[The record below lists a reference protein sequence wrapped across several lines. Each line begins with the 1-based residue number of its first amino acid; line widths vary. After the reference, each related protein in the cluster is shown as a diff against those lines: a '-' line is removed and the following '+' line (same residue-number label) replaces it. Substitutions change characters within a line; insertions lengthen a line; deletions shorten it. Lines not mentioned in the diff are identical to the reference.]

1 MEFAGIVAGKV
12 LKQSKTGVRTYLL
25 VKTEKWQICGGQSET
40 LPAKGY
46 VLCAVESG
54 MGKTGALQAKGDVL
68 CNVKTE
74 AGHAERNV
82 SGGQET
88 TSQDGLPSIGSRVRI
103 SGSFLLYTEATNI
116 GQFDARNYYAARK
129 IYGQVKKATLVYST
143 PPNIIGRG
151 KECLWQLRRHL
162 AETFLEVYG
171 EENGALLAAMLLG
184 ERTFLSEETQSLY
197 KAAGALHVIA
207 VSGLHISLL
216 GLGLYRLLRR
226 IFAAQAPA
234 AVISVL
240 CMAAYVF
247 LVGNPPSAVRAFIM
261 FAMGLLAGYWKR
273 TLDTPTALSLSAA
286 IILMGNPF
294 YIGQSSFLLSF
305 LAILAISVF
314 QPALKECLALINPYH
329 FPLFRL
335 LGSRRAWGL
344 RHLDP
349 RKSWRLY
356 PLGSRKSWRLCLLGS
371 RKFWRL
377 CLLGSRQT
385 WRLRHLDPQKVTG
398 VWHELLKKAGNGLQS
413 SFSVWIVTLP
423 VQLFFFSEVSLF
435 GIFFNL
441 LIIPLMGVI
450 LLLGIAGL
458 FLKEIS
464 HLFVFLTGSAFTDL
478 EITVI
483 SICRYAEGIFFA
495 IIKAGGSLADRLSF
509 AMWTPGKPVYG
520 KMLLAFCLL
529 ILFCLLGNLSEN
541 GRTFP
546 EKFWKYRLGILLGV
560 ILLLA
565 GYPAHNLQITFL
577 DVGQGDGI
585 CMELPDGR
593 VYLMD
598 GGSSDVS
605 KVGNYRLVPF
615 LKAKGIRKIDAVFLS
630 HGDTD
635 HINGIAELLEENQ
648 ISIDCVCL
656 PAGAEQEE
664 FAEIKDLAR
673 TRNISVRT
681 IQAGDFWENNGTKFW
696 CLNPADVTESGNAAS
711 VVLYMEYQN
720 FSMLL
725 TGDLE
730 GEGEKSVAAL
740 LRSNAITGIS
750 VLKVAHHGSKNSTK
764 EEFLRQCSPAVAVI
778 SCGERNTYGHPHKE
792 TLERLNDMGTAVYRT
807 DCSGAVQIT
816 VSGSRMKVTEYR
828 RR

>member
-1 MEFAGIVAGKV
+1 MELAGIVAGKV
-12 LKQSKTGVRTYLL
+12 LKQSKTGIRTYLL
-25 VKTEKWQICGGQSET
+25 VKTEKWQFSGGQSET

-46 VLCAVESG
+46 VLCAVEG
-54 MGKTGALQAKGDVL
+54 RIGKMGTLQAKGNVL

-74 AGHAERNV
+74 AGQTERNV
-82 SGGQET
+82 SGRQGT
-88 TSQDGLPSIGSRVRI
+88 SSQDGLPSIGSRVRI
-103 SGSFLLYTEATNI
+103 SGSFSLYTEATNI

-129 IYGQVKKATLVYST
+129 IYGQVKKAAIVYT
-143 PPNIIGRG
+143 EPPNITGRG

-226 IFAAQAPA
+226 IFASQAPA

-329 FPLFRL
+329 FPFSRL
-335 LGSRRAWGL
+335 LNSRRAWGL
-344 RHLDP
+344 RHLSS
-349 RKSWRLY
+349 RKALGLRYLDSHHVQDLQHFGSCQARRLRLLNSCQTRVLQH
-356 PLGSRKSWRLCLLGS
+356 LGSHQVPRLC
-371 RKFWRL
+371 
-377 CLLGSRQT
+377 Q
-385 WRLRHLDPQKVTG
+385 
-398 VWHELLKKAGNGLQS
+398 ELLKKAGNGLQS

-464 HLFVFLTGSAFTDL
+464 HLFVFLTGSALTDL
-478 EITVI
+478 EKTVT

-509 AMWTPGKPVYG
+509 AMWMPGKPAYG

-529 ILFCLLGNLSEN
+529 LLFCLLGNLSEN

-635 HINGIAELLEENQ
+635 HINGIAELLEEKQ

-664 FAEIKDLAR
+664 FAEIKDLAWA
-673 TRNISVRT
+673 RNISVRT

>member
-1 MEFAGIVAGKV
+1 M
-12 LKQSKTGVRTYLL
+12 
-25 VKTEKWQICGGQSET
+25 
-40 LPAKGY
+40 
-46 VLCAVESG
+46 
-54 MGKTGALQAKGDVL
+54 
-68 CNVKTE
+68 KTE
-74 AGHAERNV
+74 AGQAERNV
-82 SGGQET
+82 SGRQGT
-88 TSQDGLPSIGSRVRI
+88 SSQDGLPSIGSRVHI
-103 SGSFLLYTEATNI
+103 SGSFSLYTEATNI

-129 IYGQVKKATLVYST
+129 IYGQVKKAAIVYT
-143 PPNIIGRG
+143 EPPNIIGRG

-162 AETFLEVYG
+162 AESFLEVYG

-226 IFAAQAPA
+226 IFASQAPA

-273 TLDTPTALSLSAA
+273 TLDPPTALSLSAA

-335 LGSRRAWGL
+335 LDSRRAWGL
-344 RHLDP
+344 HL
-349 RKSWRLY
+349 
-356 PLGSRKSWRLCLLGS
+356 
-371 RKFWRL
+371 
-377 CLLGSRQT
+377 
-385 WRLRHLDPQKVTG
+385 LDPQKVPG
-398 VWHELLKKAGNGLQS
+398 VCHELLKKVGNGLLS

-458 FLKEIS
+458 FLKEIF
-464 HLFVFLTGSAFTDL
+464 HLFAFLADSALTDL

-509 AMWTPGKPVYG
+509 TMWTPGKPVYG

-529 ILFCLLGNLSEN
+529 LLFCLLGNLSEN
-541 GRTFP
+541 GRSFP

-635 HINGIAELLEENQ
+635 HINGIAELLEEKQ

-656 PAGAEQEE
+656 PAGAEQEK

-673 TRNISVRT
+673 ARNISVRT

-730 GEGEKSVAAL
+730 GEGEKGVAAL

-764 EEFLRQCSPAVAVI
+764 EEFLLQCSPAVAVI

-816 VSGSRMKVTEYR
+816 VAGNRMKVTEYR

>member
-1 MEFAGIVAGKV
+1 MN
-12 LKQSKTGVRTYLL
+12 
-25 VKTEKWQICGGQSET
+25 
-40 LPAKGY
+40 P
-46 VLCAVESG
+46 
-54 MGKTGALQAKGDVL
+54 
-68 CNVKTE
+68 
-74 AGHAERNV
+74 
-82 SGGQET
+82 QE
-88 TSQDGLPSIGSRVRI
+88 
-103 SGSFLLYTEATNI
+103 
-116 GQFDARNYYAARK
+116 
-129 IYGQVKKATLVYST
+129 
-143 PPNIIGRG
+143 
-151 KECLWQLRRHL
+151 
-162 AETFLEVYG
+162 
-171 EENGALLAAMLLG
+171 
-184 ERTFLSEETQSLY
+184 
-197 KAAGALHVIA
+197 
-207 VSGLHISLL
+207 
-216 GLGLYRLLRR
+216 
-226 IFAAQAPA
+226 
-234 AVISVL
+234 
-240 CMAAYVF
+240 
-247 LVGNPPSAVRAFIM
+247 
-261 FAMGLLAGYWKR
+261 
-273 TLDTPTALSLSAA
+273 
-286 IILMGNPF
+286 
-294 YIGQSSFLLSF
+294 
-305 LAILAISVF
+305 
-314 QPALKECLALINPYH
+314 
-329 FPLFRL
+329 
-335 LGSRRAWGL
+335 
-344 RHLDP
+344 
-349 RKSWRLY
+349 
-356 PLGSRKSWRLCLLGS
+356 
-371 RKFWRL
+371 
-377 CLLGSRQT
+377 
-385 WRLRHLDPQKVTG
+385 VTG
-398 VWHELLKKAGNGLQS
+398 GCHELLKKAGNGLQS

-458 FLKEIS
+458 FLKEIF
-464 HLFVFLTGSAFTDL
+464 HLFAFLTGGVLTDL
-478 EITVI
+478 EITVT

-495 IIKAGGSLADRLSF
+495 IIKAGGSLADRLSL
-509 AMWTPGKPVYG
+509 AMWMPGKPAYG
-520 KMLLAFCLL
+520 KMLLAFGLL
-529 ILFCLLGNLSEN
+529 LLFCLLGNLSEN

-630 HGDTD
+630 HGDAD
-635 HINGIAELLEENQ
+635 HINGIAELLEEKQ
-648 ISIDCVCL
+648 MSIDCICL

-664 FAEIKDLAR
+664 FVEIRDLAR
-673 TRNISVRT
+673 ARNISVRT
-681 IQAGDFWENNGTKFW
+681 IQAGDFWENNGAKFW
-696 CLNPADVTESGNAAS
+696 CLNPADVTASGNAAS
-711 VVLYMEYQN
+711 MVLYMKYQD

-730 GEGEKSVAAL
+730 GGGEKSVAAL

-778 SCGERNTYGHPHKE
+778 SCGEHNTYGHPHKE
-792 TLERLNDMGTAVYRT
+792 TLERLNDMGTAIYRT

>member
-1 MEFAGIVAGKV
+1 MELAGIVAGKV

-40 LPAKGY
+40 PPAKGY

-54 MGKTGALQAKGDVL
+54 MGKTGALQAKGDIL
-68 CNVKTE
+68 CNVKTG
-74 AGHAERNV
+74 AGQTERNV
-82 SGGQET
+82 SGGQGT
-88 TSQDGLPSIGSRVRI
+88 SSQDGLPSIGSRVRI

-129 IYGQVKKATLVYST
+129 IYGQVKKAAIVYT
-143 PPNIIGRG
+143 EPPNIIGRG

-226 IFAAQAPA
+226 IFASQAPA
-234 AVISVL
+234 TVISVL

-286 IILMGNPF
+286 IILIGNPF

-335 LGSRRAWGL
+335 LDSRRAWGL
-344 RHLDP
+344 HL
-349 RKSWRLY
+349 
-356 PLGSRKSWRLCLLGS
+356 
-371 RKFWRL
+371 
-377 CLLGSRQT
+377 
-385 WRLRHLDPQKVTG
+385 LDSQKVPG
-398 VWHELLKKAGNGLQS
+398 VCHVLLKKVGNGLLS

-458 FLKEIS
+458 FLKEIF
-464 HLFVFLTGSAFTDL
+464 HLFAFLAGNVFTNL

-509 AMWTPGKPVYG
+509 TMWTPGKPVYG

-529 ILFCLLGNLSEN
+529 LLFCLLGNLSEN

-635 HINGIAELLEENQ
+635 HINGIAELLEEKQ

-673 TRNISVRT
+673 ARNISVRT

-711 VVLYMEYQN
+711 VVLYMEYQD

-740 LRSNAITGIS
+740 LRTNAITGIS

-816 VSGSRMKVTEYR
+816 VAGSRMKVTEYR

>member
-1 MEFAGIVAGKV
+1 MELAGIVAGKV
-12 LKQSKTGVRTYLL
+12 LKQSRTGVRTYLL

-40 LPAKGY
+40 PPAKGY

-54 MGKTGALQAKGDVL
+54 TGKTGALQAKGDVL

-74 AGHAERNV
+74 AGQAESNI
-82 SGGQET
+82 SGRQGT
-88 TSQDGLPSIGSRVRI
+88 SSQDGLPSIGSRVRI
-103 SGSFLLYTEATNI
+103 SGSFSLYTEATNI

-129 IYGQVKKATLVYST
+129 IYGQVKKAAIVYT
-143 PPNIIGRG
+143 EPPNIIGRG

-162 AETFLEVYG
+162 AESFLEVYG

-329 FPLFRL
+329 FPLSRL
-335 LGSRRAWGL
+335 WNSGNVWRIRPWNSGNVWRIRPWNLGNV
-344 RHLDP
+344 
-349 RKSWRLY
+349 WRLH
-356 PLGSRKSWRLCLLGS
+356 PWNSG
-371 RKFWRL
+371 KFF
-377 CLLGSRQT
+377 GA
-385 WRLRHLDPQKVTG
+385 RHLDPQKVPG
-398 VWHELLKKAGNGLQS
+398 VCHELLKKAGNGLLS

-464 HLFVFLTGSAFTDL
+464 HLFAFLTGSAFTDL

-509 AMWTPGKPVYG
+509 TMWTPGKPVYG

-529 ILFCLLGNLSEN
+529 LLFCLLGNLSEN

-585 CMELPDGR
+585 CMELSDGS

-635 HINGIAELLEENQ
+635 HINGIAELLEEKQ

-656 PAGAEQEE
+656 PTGAEQEE

-673 TRNISVRT
+673 ARNISVRT

-816 VSGSRMKVTEYR
+816 VAGNRMKVTEYR

>member
-1 MEFAGIVAGKV
+1 MKLAGIVAGKV
-12 LKQSKTGVRTYLL
+12 LKQSTTGVRTYLL

-40 LPAKGY
+40 PPAKGY

-54 MGKTGALQAKGDVL
+54 TGQTGALQAKGDIL
-68 CNVKTE
+68 CNVKTG
-74 AGHAERNV
+74 AGQTERNV
-82 SGGQET
+82 SGGQGT

-129 IYGQVKKATLVYST
+129 IYGQVKKAAIVYT
-143 PPNIIGRG
+143 EPPNIIGRG

-184 ERTFLSEETQSLY
+184 ERTFLSEEIQSLY

-216 GLGLYRLLRR
+216 GMGLYRLLRR

-234 AVISVL
+234 TVISVL

-329 FPLFRL
+329 FPL
-335 LGSRRAWGL
+335 SR
-344 RHLDP
+344 
-349 RKSWRLY
+349 
-356 PLGSRKSWRLCLLGS
+356 
-371 RKFWRL
+371 
-377 CLLGSRQT
+377 LLGSRQT
-385 WRLRHLDPQKVTG
+385 WRLRHLDPQKVPG
-398 VWHELLKKAGNGLQS
+398 FCYELLKKVGNGLLS

-458 FLKEIS
+458 FLKEIF
-464 HLFVFLTGSAFTDL
+464 HLFAFLAGNVFTDL

-509 AMWTPGKPVYG
+509 TMWTPGKPVYG

-529 ILFCLLGNLSEN
+529 LLFCLLGNLSEN

-635 HINGIAELLEENQ
+635 HINGIAELLEEKQ

-740 LRSNAITGIS
+740 LRTNAITGVS

-816 VSGSRMKVTEYR
+816 VVGNRMKVTEYR

>member
-1 MEFAGIVAGKV
+1 MELAGLVTGKV

-25 VKTEKWQICGGQSET
+25 VKTEKWQFSGGQSET

-54 MGKTGALQAKGDVL
+54 MGKTGAGQ
-68 CNVKTE
+68 T
-74 AGHAERNV
+74 ERNV
-82 SGGQET
+82 SGRQGT
-88 TSQDGLPSIGSRVRI
+88 SSQDGLPSIGSRVRI
-103 SGSFLLYTEATNI
+103 SGSFFLYTEATNI

-129 IYGQVKKATLVYST
+129 IYGQVKKAAIVYT
-143 PPNIIGRG
+143 EPPNITGRG
-151 KECLWQLRRHL
+151 KECLWQFRRHL

-226 IFAAQAPA
+226 IFDAQAPA

-305 LAILAISVF
+305 LAILAIAVF
-314 QPALKECLALINPYH
+314 QPALKECLAHINPYH
-329 FPLFRL
+329 FPLSRLLDSRKFWRLHPLGSRRAWRLHLLDSRKFWRLHL
-335 LGSRRAWGL
+335 LGSRRAWRL
-344 RHLDP
+344 HLLD
-349 RKSWRLY
+349 
-356 PLGSRKSWRLCLLGS
+356 S
-371 RKFWRL
+371 RKF
-377 CLLGSRQT
+377 
-385 WRLRHLDPQKVTG
+385 WRLRHLDPQKVPE
-398 VWHELLKKAGNGLQS
+398 VCHEFLKKAGNGLQS

-435 GIFFNL
+435 GIVFNL

-458 FLKEIS
+458 FLKEIF
-464 HLFVFLTGSAFTDL
+464 HLFAFLTGSVLTDL

-495 IIKAGGSLADRLSF
+495 VIKAGGSLADRLSF
-509 AMWTPGKPVYG
+509 TMWMPGKPAYG

-529 ILFCLLGNLSEN
+529 LLFCLLGNLSEN

-630 HGDTD
+630 HGDAD
-635 HINGIAELLEENQ
+635 HINGIAELLEEKQ
-648 ISIDCVCL
+648 MSIDCICL

-664 FAEIKDLAR
+664 FVEIRDLAR
-673 TRNISVRT
+673 ARNISVRT
-681 IQAGDFWENNGTKFW
+681 IQAGDFWENNGAKFW

-711 VVLYMEYQN
+711 MVLYMEYQD

-807 DCSGAVQIT
+807 DCSGAIQIT
-816 VSGSRMKVTEYR
+816 VTGSRMKVTEYR

>member
-1 MEFAGIVAGKV
+1 MELAGIVAGKV

-40 LPAKGY
+40 PPAKGY

-54 MGKTGALQAKGDVL
+54 MGKTGALQAKGDIL
-68 CNVKTE
+68 CNVKTG
-74 AGHAERNV
+74 AGQTERNV
-82 SGGQET
+82 SGGQGT

-129 IYGQVKKATLVYST
+129 IYGQVKKAAIVYT
-143 PPNIIGRG
+143 EPPNIIGRG
-151 KECLWQLRRHL
+151 KEGLWQLRRHL

-226 IFAAQAPA
+226 IFASQAPA

-335 LGSRRAWGL
+335 LGSRQT
-344 RHLDP
+344 
-349 RKSWRLY
+349 WRLH
-356 PLGSRKSWRLCLLGS
+356 LLDSRKSWRLCLLGS
-371 RKFWRL
+371 RKSWRL

-385 WRLRHLDPQKVTG
+385 WRLRHLDPQKVPG
-398 VWHELLKKAGNGLQS
+398 VCHELLKKVGNGLLS

-464 HLFVFLTGSAFTDL
+464 HLFAFLTGSAFTDL

-509 AMWTPGKPVYG
+509 TMWTPGKPVYG

-529 ILFCLLGNLSEN
+529 LLFCLLGNLSEN

-605 KVGNYRLVPF
+605 KVGSYRLVPF

-635 HINGIAELLEENQ
+635 HINGIAELLEEKQ
-648 ISIDCVCL
+648 ISVDCVCL

-673 TRNISVRT
+673 ARNISVRT

-750 VLKVAHHGSKNSTK
+750 VLKVAHHGSKNSTQ

-816 VSGSRMKVTEYR
+816 VAGNRMKVTEYR